1 MNSLYRISQIANKT
15 GKTSRAL
22 RYYEELGILTPRE
35 RSEAGYRLYGEEAIL
50 KIEWIDKLNE
60 IGFSLS
66 EIREF
71 LVSFKEIGSAP
82 DMMAA
87 LQRLYQ
93 EKLNEVETSILRL
106 QKLSKEIKASISYAS
121 LCQASCSSKTEV
133 SHCKSCEQHGKESP
147 DLIAVIAKSF

>member
-1 MNSLYRISQIANKT
+1 MISLYRISQIANKT

-22 RYYEELGILTPRE
+22 RYYEELGLLTPRG

-71 LVSFKEIGSAP
+71 LISFKAIDSAP
-82 DMMAA
+82 DMMTS

-93 EKLNEVETSILRL
+93 EKLIEIETSILRL

-121 LCQASCSSKTEV
+121 LCQANCSPKTEV